1 MLTELH
7 VTNLGVIQDVTV
19 ELRSGM
25 TALTGETG
33 AGKTLLVDAISLLL
47 GGPTDPSVVRP
58 GASEALVEGRF
69 TGPTGDETI
78 LTRVV
83 PASGRSRAYIDGRMA
98 SAAQLAEVGESLVDM
113 HGQHSHQA
121 LMTTGAQRALLD
133 RYGGISTQQVAS
145 ARRTV
150 RELADAQQA
159 LGGDPKARAREIDLL
174 RFQVDELDSAGL
186 ESADEDRHLRDEEE
200 TLGAATSLRQAAEQI
215 HVSLTAEDGICDR
228 VGLLASIVPSGK
240 ALASIRERLSTSLVD
255 LSDVAQEARLAAE
268 SLEDD
273 PDRLAWI
280 GARRNLLADL
290 RRKYGD
296 SLEEVIAFRDD
307 ARDRIAELE
316 SHDQRAS
323 ELDAQIR
330 LAEANLAEQQ
340 QLLLENRRRI
350 APSLSEA
357 VETRLR
363 ELAMPNARFLVDVG
377 EEPPGDSVT
386 WMLGANP
393 GEPVLALTKVASGGE
408 LARTMLAARLVVG
421 TAGPASAPEG
431 VDRSRRGDRSK
442 DETTHTNGGPVGAA
456 TIVFDE
462 VDAGIGGEAAVA
474 VGRALASL
482 SSDCQVLVVT
492 HLPQVAAFADQHLV
506 VQKRTEKDRTV
517 ASVGEVEGQNRV
529 VELSRMLSGS
539 PGSQTAR
546 RHAEELL
553 RNTR

>member
-1 MLTELH
+1 MLTELR

-19 ELRSGM
+19 VLRSGM

-47 GGPTDPSVVRP
+47 GGPADPSLVRP
-58 GASEALVEGRF
+58 GSAEAVVEGRF
-69 TGPTGDETI
+69 SGPTGDETI
-78 LTRVV
+78 LRRVV
-83 PASGRSRAYIDGRMA
+83 PASGRSRAYIDERMA

-121 LMTTGAQRALLD
+121 LMATAAQRALLD
-133 RYGGISTQQVAS
+133 RFGGISTQEAVS
-145 ARRTV
+145 ARRALRQLAEA
-150 RELADAQQA
+150 REAI
-159 LGGDPKARAREIDLL
+159 GGDPKARAREIDLL

-186 ESADEDRHLRDEEE
+186 ESADEDERLRDEEE
-200 TLGAATSLRQAAEQI
+200 TLSAATSLRQAAEQI
-215 HVSLTAEDGICDR
+215 HASLTSEDGICDR
-228 VGLLASIVPSGK
+228 LGSLASIVPSGK
-240 ALASIRERLSTSLVD
+240 ALASIRERLSASLVE

-280 GARRNLLADL
+280 GARRNLIADL

-307 ARDRIAELE
+307 ARNRIAELE

-323 ELDAQIR
+323 ELDGQIQ
-330 LAEANLAEQQ
+330 LAEANLAEQER
-340 QLLLENRRRI
+340 LVLENRLRI

-357 VETRLR
+357 VEARLR
-363 ELAMPNARFLVDVG
+363 ELAMPRAKFLVEVG
-377 EEPPGDSVT
+377 REPPGDSVT

-421 TAGPASAPEG
+421 TGGPG
-431 VDRSRRGDRSK
+431 
-442 DETTHTNGGPVGAA
+442 THTNGGRVGAT

-482 SSDCQVLVVT
+482 SSDYQVLVVT

-517 ASVGEVEGQNRV
+517 ASVEQVEGQNRV

-539 PGSQTAR
+539 PGSLTAR